1 MLPKRAWRR
10 VESGAREMHGAFMEQ
25 AIRILDERWT
35 VAGLTMLGLFS
46 LYVVALDQGFLL
58 SLIQGPAAFDMNLI
72 HEAVHDARHAAG
84 YPCH

>member
-1 MLPKRAWRR
+1 LQNGGIEVKEHRR
-10 VESGAREMHGAFMEQ
+10 KKAEAHMVATV
-25 AIRILDERWT
+25 RILGDEWIF
-35 VAGLTMLGLFS
+35 AGFLLLGLFA

-58 SLIQGPAAFDMNLI
+58 SLFQGPAAFDMNLI

>member
-1 MLPKRAWRR
+1 
-10 VESGAREMHGAFMEQ
+10 MEQ